1 MAFTFSGMAHPPST
15 RDFNRMRGNM
25 YEWSLRWN
33 EIRKAY
39 NYSRSFKKIEGI
51 CVELFCSK
59 KMMAEEEASETAA
72 PPSEVP
78 QIITAATAV
87 ANTPDDKEVPIG
99 HNGGVNIHFGSMEDP
114 KHATA
119 FVNFGKHESVTAD
132 SQIQIAVL
140 LHPAGGCNII

>member
-59 KMMAEEEASETAA
+59 KNMEVRPYPTLPYPTLPQPQKAA
-72 PPSEVP
+72 KRQDGPGERCS
-78 QIITAATAV
+78 
-87 ANTPDDKEVPIG
+87 
-99 HNGGVNIHFGSMEDP
+99 
-114 KHATA
+114 
-119 FVNFGKHESVTAD
+119 
-132 SQIQIAVL
+132 
-140 LHPAGGCNII
+140 HPTTVRLC

>member
-1 MAFTFSGMAHPPST
+1 MQEYFLRTAFTFSGMAHPPST

-59 KMMAEEEASETAA
+59 KNMEVRPYPTLPYPTSAAKGGKKAGRSRLAVFASHHGAPVLSAA
-72 PPSEVP
+72 RARSP
-78 QIITAATAV
+78 
-87 ANTPDDKEVPIG
+87 
-99 HNGGVNIHFGSMEDP
+99 
-114 KHATA
+114 
-119 FVNFGKHESVTAD
+119 
-132 SQIQIAVL
+132 
-140 LHPAGGCNII
+140 

>member
-59 KMMAEEEASETAA
+59 KNMEVRPYPTLPYPTSAA
-72 PPSEVP
+72 
-78 QIITAATAV
+78 
-87 ANTPDDKEVPIG
+87 K
-99 HNGGVNIHFGSMEDP
+99 GG
-114 KHATA
+114 K
-119 FVNFGKHESVTAD
+119 K
-132 SQIQIAVL
+132 
-140 LHPAGGCNII
+140 AGRSR